1 MVLSQI
7 ISKCK
12 ICCYLLPEIHRKPHV
27 PNVTL
32 AVIKSPKNSHI
43 RLTGF
48 NFIYIIFHF
57 ARFPAHNGIF
67 TRLKKKTQDK
77 KEMLIVEL
85 NFKHYKQTK
94 ILFSKFYLF
103 NGWLAQASIFWN
115 YLSKYSIPSSKW
127 NCKQH
132 PQKLQHPLK
141 IGYQHID

>member
-7 ISKCK
+7 LSKCK

-57 ARFPAHNGIF
+57 ARFPAYNGIF

-85 NFKHYKQTK
+85 NFKHYKQSFSQLSFQNSQLFKPGYPSTESNDK
-94 ILFSKFYLF
+94 HIHLYLQESVSTLTDYQQILT
-103 NGWLAQASIFWN
+103 I
-115 YLSKYSIPSSKW
+115 
-127 NCKQH
+127 
-132 PQKLQHPLK
+132 QKHYT
-141 IGYQHID
+141 I